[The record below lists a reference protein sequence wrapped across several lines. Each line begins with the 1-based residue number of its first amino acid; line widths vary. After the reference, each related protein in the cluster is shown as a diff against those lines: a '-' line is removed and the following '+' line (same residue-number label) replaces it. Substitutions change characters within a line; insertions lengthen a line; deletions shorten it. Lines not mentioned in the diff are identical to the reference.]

1 MILFYDKCIIWKFLV
16 RNVVLDFIIYCYSEN
31 DEIVVILVDYDGKL
45 VFSNVVIVKYSN
57 NIWF

>member
-1 MILFYDKCIIWKFLV
+1 MV

-45 VFSNVVIVKYSN
+45 VLRNVVIVKYSN